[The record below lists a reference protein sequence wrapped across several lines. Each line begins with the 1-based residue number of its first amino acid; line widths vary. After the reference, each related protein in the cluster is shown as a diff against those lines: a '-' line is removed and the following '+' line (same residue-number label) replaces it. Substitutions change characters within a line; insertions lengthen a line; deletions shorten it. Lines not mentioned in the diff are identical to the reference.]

1 MSGRVSCPRCDAT
14 IAAAT
19 PCCPRCGHALVEER
33 RAGRGALS
41 LLARF
46 THPRVGPW
54 RTGLLVSGVL
64 VAMVVATL
72 ALASDT
78 PPPSEPI
85 SRAEAERL
93 LALRY
98 PRLWD
103 AEHAVIACPAR
114 RIEPGGEAR
123 CWVLARVGW
132 QRSVVVRLSPRGN
145 DVEVDD

>member
-1 MSGRVSCPRCDAT
+1 
-14 IAAAT
+14 
-19 PCCPRCGHALVEER
+19 
-33 RAGRGALS
+33 
-41 LLARF
+41 
-46 THPRVGPW
+46 
-54 RTGLLVSGVL
+54 
-64 VAMVVATL
+64 VAVVATTI
-72 ALASDT
+72 ALASDP

-98 PRLWD
+98 PRLWH

-145 DVEVDD
+145 EVDVDD